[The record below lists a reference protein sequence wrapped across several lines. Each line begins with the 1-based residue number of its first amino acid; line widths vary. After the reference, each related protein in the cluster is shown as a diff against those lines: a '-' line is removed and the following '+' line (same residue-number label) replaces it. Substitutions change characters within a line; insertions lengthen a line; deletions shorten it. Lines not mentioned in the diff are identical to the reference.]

1 MARSNTTRS
10 NTTRSNEK
18 PRNPT
23 RAGTAHSELLSRIE
37 AQLVARRDAMRR
49 TLAGDERMLKTL
61 HESGV
66 SDEGDAALVTEQAEL
81 NSQMASFES
90 RELAQI
96 EAALHKIR
104 NGQYGQCESCGKA
117 IAPVRLKALP
127 YATECIVCARNDERR
142 TTPTTAGY
150 APVNRI
156 ASLVEDD
163 AEVSHDDATYEEIR

>member
-1 MARSNTTRS
+1 MKRNASSKPQAARTDTVRS
-10 NTTRSNEK
+10 EMLRRT
-18 PRNPT
+18 
-23 RAGTAHSELLSRIE
+23 E
-37 AQLVARRDAMRR
+37 ATLVARRDAMRR

-96 EAALHKIR
+96 DAALQKIR
-104 NGQYGQCESCGKA
+104 SGQYGRCETCGKA
-117 IAPVRLKALP
+117 IAPIRLKALP
-127 YATECIVCARNDERR
+127 YATECIVCARNDERQSGPSR
-142 TTPTTAGY
+142 AGY

-156 ASLVEDD
+156 AALAADDD
-163 AEVSHDDATYEEIR
+163 AEPSLDDAAFEESR